1 MRLPRVRF
9 TVRRMMITVAVVAI
23 ILEGWIVWTRY
34 SSRRNKAAQL
44 AVQIKY
50 LRGFA
55 AKAPSPKTVI
65 RGFVIELNPGTP
77 PVPATGETIVA
88 WTAYLES
95 LSRKAERES
104 RHPWMPDEADPP
116 YRND

>member
-1 MRLPRVRF
+1 MRLPRVRI
-9 TVRRMMITVAVVAI
+9 TVWRMMTAVAVVAI
-23 ILEGWIVWTRY
+23 ILEGSIVWSRY
-34 SSRRNKAAQL
+34 SSRRNKAARL
-44 AVQIKY
+44 AGQIKY

-77 PVPATGETIVA
+77 PVPATGETIMA

-95 LSRKAERES
+95 LARKAEREA

-116 YRND
+116 Y